1 MKKKFFSFTLRL
13 LLFYSLVICSFSDL
27 YAQSLTVTGKV
38 TDNTGVGLE
47 GVSVVVKGTSKG
59 ATSNVD
65 GLFSISRVAKNDKLV
80 FSRVGFD
87 KIEITVGVNNVI
99 NIALVRSGESLTDVI
114 VLGYTQ
120 QTRNRTTAAIS
131 KLNSDELK
139 NAINPNPV
147 QALQGKIAGVSIPI
161 QNGQPGAGANSI
173 IIRGSTKLNPYG
185 SGLGN
190 SGGNPYGGISDNS
203 GPLVI
208 VDGVIRPM
216 DDINP
221 ENIESLSVMKDA
233 ASTSIYGARGANG
246 VIVIKTKGGKFN
258 SKMNVS
264 INHRTTLET
273 QSRGYDYMTAQQ
285 YLGLARNTVK
295 NTSDP
300 IDKNNLLNNAGFSAG
315 TRLFTAKGQYSNS
328 NYTTALYDNILA
340 IEGQPYIDKLLAKGW
355 MVMDD
360 PINPGTK
367 LLFADN
373 HYQDQIWKTG
383 ISQNQNIGINGGS
396 EKATYNIGFGVTDQ
410 KGVLIGT
417 EYKRFDMLGNFSF
430 KATENFKIDVMI
442 TYQNTKPDRV
452 EAYQNDLVRSVHLT
466 PLIRIFKDDGDP
478 ATGENYS
485 VRNRL
490 HTLRYDETRIARD
503 RLVSR
508 VGGDLT
514 ILKGLHFKPSFSYS
528 LDDYS
533 YMFRRLQTPQSE
545 ISQPSTQRQ
554 KNQQTNLSRQV
565 MADQILEYDFNI
577 GTDHHFTTLA
587 GFNYQQNNNNAIVM
601 GSQRAT
607 NDYIFT
613 INEPSTT
620 VINGTVLSNVTNFS
634 TSLGESKSASY
645 FGQFNYDYNAKY
657 LLSGSIRRDGFSNFT
672 DANKY
677 ALFPSIAA
685 GWNMHKENFWNVSF
699 IDALKLRGSW
709 GTSGLSD
716 LSITDTYG
724 GYGASVYANGS
735 GILRSNL
742 PNPNLRWE
750 TTETADLAFDASFF
764 NGKVNLT
771 VDYYN
776 KLTKDRIASKPLPS
790 ESPFSAITFNNG
802 TLQNKGFEIELGA
815 TIINLKSFMWKT
827 NFSFAFNKTT
837 IIKLPENGRP
847 QNRQGGDKVYDPSTK
862 QLIDA
867 GGFAEGEIPYSLWA
881 YKVLGVFSTD
891 AEAATWNLTHK
902 DLLASPLGITLGK
915 RAGDFIFDDIN
926 NDGVIDT
933 KDQVLMGYKSPN
945 KIGGMQNTFTYK
957 GITVRF
963 TLDYALGHIISDGA
977 LPRSLGQARAFNEGA
992 VIEAIGPNIWQK
1004 SGDINKQYARFSF
1017 ADFDFGQ
1024 RNYVRSATL
1033 GTNNS
1038 YGSDVSAMI
1047 TKGDFLAFR
1056 ELSIAYDLPQ
1066 HLVRKIHCT
1075 GLNVF
1080 AGVYNLGYLTK
1091 YKGVNPETY
1100 TGFDPGTYP
1109 RPRQFSFGVTLKF

>member
-1 MKKKFFSFTLRL
+1 MKKKFFSFTLRFI
-13 LLFYSLVICSFSDL
+13 LFYCLVFCSFADL
-27 YAQSLTVTGKV
+27 YAQSFTVTGKV

-47 GVSVVVKGTSKG
+47 GTSVKVKGTSKG
-59 ATSNVD
+59 TTSNVD
-65 GLFSISRVAKNDKLV
+65 GLFSISGIAKNNILV

-87 KIEITVGVNNVI
+87 KIEIAAGVNNVI
-99 NIALVRSGESLTDVI
+99 NVSLVRASDSLTEVI
-114 VLGYTQ
+114 VMGYTQ
-120 QTRNRTTAAIS
+120 QTRARTTAAIA
-131 KLNSDELK
+131 KLNPDELK
-139 NAINPNPV
+139 NATNPNPV

-161 QNGQPGAGANSI
+161 QSGQPGAGANSI
-173 IIRGSTKLNPYG
+173 VIRGSTKLNPYG
-185 SGLGN
+185 SGQGN
-190 SGGNPYGGISDNS
+190 SGGNPYGSISGNS

-208 VDGVIRPM
+208 IDGVIRPM

-264 INHRTTLET
+264 INHRTTSET
-273 QSRGYDYMTAQQ
+273 QASGYDYMTAEQ
-285 YLGLARNTVK
+285 YLSLARITAK
-295 NTSDP
+295 NTADP
-300 IDKNNLLNNAGFSAG
+300 IDKNNLLNNGGFSAG
-315 TRLFTAKGQYSNS
+315 TKLFTAKGQYG
-328 NYTTALYDNILA
+328 NYVYSTALYDNILA
-340 IEGQPYIDKLLAKGW
+340 IEGQPYIDNLLAKGW
-355 MVMDD
+355 KVMDD
-360 PINPGTK
+360 PINPGTR

-383 ISQNQNIGINGGS
+383 ISQNDNISITGGS
-396 EKATYNIGFGVTDQ
+396 EKATYNVGFGINDQ
-410 KGVLIGT
+410 KGVLVGT
-417 EYKRFDMLGNFSF
+417 GYKRFDMLGNFSF
-430 KATENFKIDVMI
+430 KASENFKIDVMI
-442 TYQNTKPDRV
+442 NYQNLNPNYVD
-452 EAYQNDLVRSVHLT
+452 AFQNDLIRAVHLT
-466 PLIRIFKDDGDP
+466 PLIRIFKDDGNP

-485 VRNRL
+485 TRNRL
-490 HTLRYDETRIARD
+490 HTLKYDEIRVVSE

-514 ILKGLHFKPSFSYS
+514 ILKGLHFKPSFSY
-528 LDDYS
+528 LIDDYS

-545 ISQPSTQRQ
+545 IQQPGTQRQ
-554 KNQQTNLSRQV
+554 KNEQTNASRQR
-565 MADQILEYDFNI
+565 MTDQILQYDFSI
-577 GTDHHFTTLA
+577 GTDHNFTTLA
-587 GFNYQQNNNNAIVM
+587 GFNYQQNNNNVINI

-620 VINGTVLSNVTNFS
+620 VINGTVLSNVTNFG
-634 TSLGESKSASY
+634 TSLLETKSASY

-677 ALFPSIAA
+677 AFFPSIAA
-685 GWNMHKENFWNVSF
+685 GWNIHKEKFWNVSF
-699 IDALKLRGSW
+699 INALKFRGSW

-724 GYGASVYANGS
+724 GYGAVVYANGS

-742 PNPNLRWE
+742 QNPNLKWE

-764 NGKVNLT
+764 RGKINLT

-776 KLTKDRIASKPLPS
+776 KLTRDRIASKPLPS
-790 ESPFSAITFNNG
+790 ESPFSSITFNNG
-802 TLQNKGFEIELGA
+802 TLQNKGVEIELGA
-815 TIINLKSFMWKT
+815 TIINVKSFIWKT

-837 IIKLPENGRP
+837 IIKLPENGRL
-847 QNRQGGDKVYDPSTK
+847 QNRQGGDKVYDPGSK
-862 QLIDA
+862 QLIEA
-867 GGFAEGEIPYSLWA
+867 GGFAEGETPYGLWA

-902 DLLASPLGITLGK
+902 DLLASPVGITLGK

-926 NDGVIDT
+926 NDGVINSQ
-933 KDQVLMGYKSPN
+933 DQVFMGYKSPN

-957 GITVRF
+957 GISVRF
-963 TLDYALGHIISDGA
+963 TMDYAMGHIISDGA
-977 LPRSLGQARAFNEGA
+977 LARSLGQGRAFNEGA
-992 VIEAIGPNIWQK
+992 VIEAIGSNTWQK
-1004 SGDINKQYARFSF
+1004 SGDVNKQYARFSF

-1024 RNYVRSATL
+1024 RNYIRSATN
-1033 GTNNS
+1033 GNNNA
-1038 YGSDVSAMI
+1038 YGPDVSAMI

-1056 ELSIAYDLPQ
+1056 ELSIAYDIPQ
-1066 HLVRKIHCT
+1066 SIVRKIHCT
-1075 GLNVF
+1075 GFNVF
-1080 AGVYNLGYLTK
+1080 AGIYNLGYLTK

-1100 TGFDPGTYP
+1100 TGFDQGSYP
-1109 RPRQFSFGVTLKF
+1109 RPRQFSLGGTLKF